1 MVNVGLTAS
10 GSPPSIPKDVVPPR
24 RHAVL
29 RKSLSSRTFS
39 LRSGDEIA
47 YLSSGD
53 QFGRI
58 IEDNALDIIADVSPV
73 KDVRNVGQGY
83 HNEATG
89 MS

>member
-1 MVNVGLTAS
+1 
-10 GSPPSIPKDVVPPR
+10 
-24 RHAVL
+24 
-29 RKSLSSRTFS
+29 
-39 LRSGDEIA
+39 
-47 YLSSGD
+47 LSSGD